1 MLLNIIMMFI
11 RYSMNIHGSFN
22 AIYISFAVFEMGQWH
37 ILEPVM
43 LVETIVP
50 SEFQGVAIKQLSQR
64 SGVIISMDT
73 IDEWTVVRSEV
84 RKQLS

>member
-1 MLLNIIMMFI
+1 
-11 RYSMNIHGSFN
+11 
-22 AIYISFAVFEMGQWH
+22 MGQWH

-50 SEFQGVAIKQLSQR
+50 SEFQGVAVKQLGQR

-73 IDEWTVVRSEV
+73 IDEWTIVRSEV
-84 RKQLS
+84 RKQLF